1 MVDHDADAGAPPPP
15 RKVFDHEGLAKVV
28 RVVTRNLN
36 RVIDVNRYP
45 LPEAETSN
53 LRHRP
58 IGIGVQGLADVF
70 FLLGEPFD
78 GTGARVLNRDIFETI
93 YHAALTESCAL
104 AEEQGAYSTY
114 VGSPA
119 WHGKL
124 QFDLWQDHGK
134 VHVDELLADSHWDW
148 HSLRERIRKHGL
160 RNSLLVAP
168 MPTASTAQI
177 LGNTEC
183 FEPITSNI
191 YVRRVL
197 AGEFAVFNRHL
208 VRTLE
213 QLGIWNDDVRTSII
227 AHNGSVQQVDGI
239 PDHVKRVFKTAWE
252 ISQRTIIDLSADR
265 APFVDQSQS
274 LNLFL
279 AEASH
284 AKLSSMHFYSWKK
297 GLKTGMYYLRSKP
310 AVNAVQVTVPVEAV
324 AAHAE
329 PCEACS
335 A

>member
-1 MVDHDADAGAPPPP
+1 MDLKDQSMDLPKK
-15 RKVFDHEGLAKVV
+15 RESSLSCE
-28 RVVTRNLN
+28 TRHL
-36 RVIDVNRYP
+36 
-45 LPEAETSN
+45 
-53 LRHRP
+53 
-58 IGIGVQGLADVF
+58 
-70 FLLGEPFD
+70 
-78 GTGARVLNRDIFETI
+78 
-93 YHAALTESCAL
+93 
-104 AEEQGAYSTY
+104 
-114 VGSPA
+114 
-119 WHGKL
+119 
-124 QFDLWQDHGK
+124 DLWQDHGK

-239 PDHVKRVFKTAWE
+239 PDHFAF
-252 ISQRTIIDLSADR
+252 L
-265 APFVDQSQS
+265 PFFSRYAFE
-274 LNLFL
+274 N
-279 AEASH
+279 
-284 AKLSSMHFYSWKK
+284 SSRHI
-297 GLKTGMYYLRSKP
+297 
-310 AVNAVQVTVPVEAV
+310 
-324 AAHAE
+324 
-329 PCEACS
+329 
-335 A
+335 